1 MHKEFD
7 DDLRNKYGEFIV
19 GADETG
25 RGCWVGPI
33 VGAAVCLPDDFE
45 LIGLTD
51 SKKLSEKARND
62 FSEIIKE
69 NAIAWSIKEISADEI
84 DQNGITWA
92 NIQVLS
98 LSAQEVADKI
108 GTVNLYIFDQ
118 SPKNNLTPQIM
129 FPKADST
136 SLTVAAASVIAKVYR
151 DDLIMK
157 LHEKYPKYC
166 FDQNKGYIDKNHV
179 DMVNK
184 YGIISN
190 IYRESFNVKGYNKSK
205 QAKLF

>member
-7 DDLRNKYGEFIV
+7 DDLRKKYGNFIV
-19 GADETG
+19 GADETS

-33 VGAAVCLPDDFE
+33 VGAAVCLPSDFE
-45 LIGLTD
+45 LMGLTD

-69 NAIAWSIKEISADEI
+69 KALAWSIKEISSDDI

-92 NIQVLS
+92 NVQVLT
-98 LSAQEVADKI
+98 LSAQDVTDKI
-108 GTVNLYIFDQ
+108 GDVSLYVFDQ
-118 SPKNNLTPQIM
+118 SPKNNLSPQIM

-136 SLTVAAASVIAKVYR
+136 SMTVAAASVIAKVYR
-151 DDLIMK
+151 DALIME
-157 LHEKYPKYC
+157 LHEKYPQYN
-166 FDQNKGYIDKNHV
+166 FDKNKGYIDKNHV

-184 YGIISN
+184 YGIIKGM
-190 IYRESFNVKGYNKSK
+190 YRESFNVKGYNKSK
-205 QAKLF
+205 QIKLF